1 MKKFKELQVVIG
13 SDKQAI
19 AEFNLIKTHCNG
31 TLFTFSEEVERL
43 YHQDDK
49 MLHILA
55 RVQGVPEAI
64 ILVFI
69 SDGNIKVIN
78 IVPNGND
85 VSCLTKEQYNHIL
98 DNFAENI
105 IRPLLGSRY
114 EIIITS
120 DDIQMENIIPKS
132 FQSLMRFVNCPGKE
146 SPFSHP
152 MDRERW
158 CEFICTLFSNNEYLS
173 SGDLEQWLLEDLH
186 REQKLVCTIIEKYED
201 ATELLEYYD
210 RNYN

>member
-19 AEFNLIKTHCNG
+19 TEFNLIKTHCDG

-85 VSCLTKEQYNHIL
+85 VSYLTKEQYNHV
-98 DNFAENI
+98 
-105 IRPLLGSRY
+105 R
-114 EIIITS
+114 
-120 DDIQMENIIPKS
+120 
-132 FQSLMRFVNCPGKE
+132 
-146 SPFSHP
+146 
-152 MDRERW
+152 
-158 CEFICTLFSNNEYLS
+158 
-173 SGDLEQWLLEDLH
+173 
-186 REQKLVCTIIEKYED
+186 
-201 ATELLEYYD
+201 
-210 RNYN
+210 